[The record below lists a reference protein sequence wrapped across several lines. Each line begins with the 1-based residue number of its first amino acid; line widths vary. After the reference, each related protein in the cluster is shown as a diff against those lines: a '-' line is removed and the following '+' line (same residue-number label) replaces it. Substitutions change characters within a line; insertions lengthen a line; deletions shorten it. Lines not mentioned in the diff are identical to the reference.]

1 MSEKDVIKQWLN
13 AISNDDYVEADKQFP
28 NVVNCALNS
37 VINNKKPAIIK
48 QLSAEAEEEAV
59 VSPEKKDN
67 SSTAEAKKE

>member
-1 MSEKDVIKQWLN
+1 MSEKEVIKQWLN

-48 QLSAEAEEEAV
+48 QLSSEAEEEEAV
-59 VSPEKKDN
+59 TSPESKDN
-67 SSTAEAKKE
+67 SSTPEAKK